1 METFV
6 DRFADAP
13 VRHVPPD
20 ALTAVDQKILAV
32 LRRYR
37 LLDVPYLAALTG
49 TPYRY
54 LHERLKI
61 LRASNNRYVNIVE
74 VQRIN
79 REAYRMRPLYFELGV
94 NGGHPEYT
102 GTVKRLDHKAMEQH
116 IFAEFEIGTLK
127 HPYFELIPRA
137 EVLKHCHPET
147 QDADYPEAI
156 PLSSGRRLWLDGHMF
171 VLRAK
176 ENFHFFPGVE
186 AETGSNRIKKSR
198 TNPSQSS
205 VEQKFEDNV
214 DVIINHIYKSHF
226 GTQSIYFPY
235 FCTPHV
241 DIDLMIHTWT
251 RVSESHP
258 QTRNH
263 VWFKVYTPRPT
274 SQMVEEP
281 FIRLA
286 ANGARED
293 FNLGGVNV

>member
-74 VQRIN
+74 VQRMN

-94 NGGHPEYT
+94 NGGHPDYT

-116 IFAEFEIGTLK
+116 IFAEFEIGALK
-127 HPYFELIPRA
+127 RPGFELIPRA
-137 EVLKHCHPET
+137 RSEIKRKDEFQLLSVN
-147 QDADYPEAI
+147 EAEYHKN
-156 PLSSGRRLWLDGHMF
+156 PARRL
-171 VLRAK
+171 VTQK
-176 ENFHFFPGVE
+176 
-186 AETGSNRIKKSR
+186 GSHWEL
-198 TNPSQSS
+198 T
-205 VEQKFEDNV
+205 
-214 DVIINHIYKSHF
+214 SH
-226 GTQSIYFPY
+226 GLS
-235 FCTPHV
+235 
-241 DIDLMIHTWT
+241 LL
-251 RVSESHP
+251 ELL
-258 QTRNH
+258 
-263 VWFKVYTPRPT
+263 VY
-274 SQMVEEP
+274 
-281 FIRLA
+281 
-286 ANGARED
+286 
-293 FNLGGVNV
+293 